1 VAARAVAAL
10 APAEP
15 VALIVVLGGHLGR
28 RDPLVTMSRGAWQT
42 PYGWLPIHTGFAEA
56 LGAFDNVVDETQQGF
71 LQDNSI
77 EVQLPIVHRR
87 FPAAELLPIR
97 VPPNSRALALGE
109 ALGHYL
115 EQSGLSAVVLA
126 STDLTHYGPAYGF
139 TPAGPLPGAREW
151 MTQNDQGF
159 IDAVSRVDG
168 TAVLDAANRH
178 HSACSAGSVAAAWR
192 GTGAPASS
200 CSTTPPAPMWRPPK
214 TPWATWAACSRRS
227 RLPVLW
233 SAAPIPRPAEAPPL
247 VPRRGPAAPASADSM
262 PRLRCCGFNAMAW
275 GVRWPRW
282 DARGARRAWR
292 GGPACGAG
300 DRAGSRRAQ
309 PPAPRPP

>member
-1 VAARAVAAL
+1 MALGGAWYPAQAAACTRDLAGFIADGVTPRPGARLCVVPHAGWRYSGRVAARAVAAL

-178 HSACSAGSVAAAWR
+178 HSACSAGSVAAACRLARDWGAR
-192 GTGAPASS
+192 FELLDYTTSADVAPAEN
-200 CSTTPPAPMWRPPK
+200 AVGYLGGVF
-214 TPWATWAACSRRS
+214 AA
-227 RLPVLW
+227 
-233 SAAPIPRPAEAPPL
+233 
-247 VPRRGPAAPASADSM
+247 
-262 PRLRCCGFNAMAW
+262 
-275 GVRWPRW
+275 
-282 DARGARRAWR
+282 
-292 GGPACGAG
+292 
-300 DRAGSRRAQ
+300 
-309 PPAPRPP
+309 

>member
-1 VAARAVAAL
+1 VSERRAMALGGAWYPAQAAACTRDLAGFIADGVTPRPGARLCVVPHAGWRYSGRVAARAVAAL

-178 HSACSAGSVAAAWR
+178 HSACSAGSVAAACRLARDWGAR
-192 GTGAPASS
+192 FELLDYTTSADVAPAEN
-200 CSTTPPAPMWRPPK
+200 AVGYLGGVF
-214 TPWATWAACSRRS
+214 AA
-227 RLPVLW
+227 
-233 SAAPIPRPAEAPPL
+233 
-247 VPRRGPAAPASADSM
+247 
-262 PRLRCCGFNAMAW
+262 
-275 GVRWPRW
+275 
-282 DARGARRAWR
+282 
-292 GGPACGAG
+292 
-300 DRAGSRRAQ
+300 
-309 PPAPRPP
+309 